1 MVDPRA
7 SASSLLSLQK
17 RVAALPGAVG
27 RRVTATTG
35 LLAYISAAP
44 SVEQAGDGVTQIT
57 SQARRAVDPHRD
69 DERAFPAGVVQM
81 IMRGKATA
89 QGPH

>member
-1 MVDPRA
+1 
-7 SASSLLSLQK
+7 
-17 RVAALPGAVG
+17 
-27 RRVTATTG
+27 
-35 LLAYISAAP
+35 
-44 SVEQAGDGVTQIT
+44 VTQIT